1 MARWGEFDFEELVT
15 LQKLLKGM
23 EKEIP
28 NFLEYCIWEIANR
41 LLAKV
46 VPRTPVDSGELR
58 RGWTFGPVRRVNG
71 GFEVEL
77 INAVEYALYVEFG
90 HRTSNHM
97 GWVEGRFML
106 TISEKE
112 LERELP
118 GILKRKQEAF
128 INKYLG

>member
-1 MARWGEFDFEELVT
+1 MAKWGEFDIRELKRLAKDLEMMQEALPGFIEECV
-15 LQKLLKGM
+15 
-23 EKEIP
+23 KE
-28 NFLEYCIWEIANR
+28 LAGR

-46 VPRTPVDSGELR
+46 VLRTPVDSGDLR
-58 RGWTFGPVRRVNG
+58 RGWTFGPVRRIND
-71 GFEVEL
+71 GFEIEL

-118 GILKRKQEAF
+118 AFLKRKQEAF
-128 INKYLG
+128 LKNFMR